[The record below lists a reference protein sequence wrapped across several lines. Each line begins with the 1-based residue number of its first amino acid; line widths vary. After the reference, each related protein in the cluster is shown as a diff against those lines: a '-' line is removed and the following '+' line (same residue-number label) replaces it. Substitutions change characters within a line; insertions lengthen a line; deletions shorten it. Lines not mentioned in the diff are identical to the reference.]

1 MNTFLHT
8 LVYLWSNRNRKCLQL
23 SKPIKSKEAKELG
36 LIDAIVSS
44 DELLRVSRS
53 WALEIAERRK
63 PWMSSLRR
71 TDKIGSLSEAREI
84 FKAARARVKQIA
96 PNMPQHRAC
105 LEAIE
110 EGVLYG
116 GYAGV
121 LKVSYVCTFR
131 RSSCRCASI
140 LKLLWDKLVKLN
152 IDIKTEKWSINTV
165 YGHLTQNFGINL
177 LASLMSGIGFADNLS
192 TLLLLLSFFL
202 RHTMHVSYWTEKSL
216 N

>member
-1 MNTFLHT
+1 MNAFLHT
-8 LVYLWSNRNRKCLQL
+8 HVYLWFNRNRKCLQL

-36 LIDAIVSS
+36 LVDAIVSS

-53 WALEIAERRK
+53 WALEIADRRK

-96 PNMPQHRAC
+96 PNMPQHQAC

-131 RSSCRCASI
+131 RSNCRSATT
-140 LKLLWDKLVKLN
+140 LKLLWYKLVKLN
-152 IDIKTEKWSINTV
+152 IDIKTEKWGIKTICS
-165 YGHLTQNFGINL
+165 HLTQNFGINL
-177 LASLMSGIGFADNLS
+177 LASLMSGRIFLDNLS
-192 TLLLLLSFFL
+192 LLLLLLWISG
-202 RHTMHVSYWTEKSL
+202 
-216 N
+216 